1 MNQPQSSRYRNYCR
15 GLIGVVGV
23 GLMSAIVPVFFPVDL
38 MATLHQWLGLGEFP
52 DAPITI
58 YLARSTSLLYAMHGA
73 VMFYVA
79 WHFDR
84 CQLLVPLLGWLHVVL
99 GTFMIG
105 VDINAGMP
113 LYWIAG
119 EGLPIALTGGAILW
133 LFRRSSP
140 TNSSQPS
147 DAQ

>member
-15 GLIGVVGV
+15 GLIGVVGA
-23 GLMSAIVPVFFPVDL
+23 GLMLATVAVFFPVSV
-38 MATLHQWLGLGEFP
+38 MATLHQWLGLGDFP

-99 GTFMIG
+99 GTCMIG
-105 VDINAGMP
+105 VDLNAGMP
-113 LYWIAG
+113 LYWIVG

-133 LFRRSSP
+133 LYSRSPS
-140 TNSSQPS
+140 TSNSHSS
-147 DAQ
+147 DA

>member
-1 MNQPQSSRYRNYCR
+1 
-15 GLIGVVGV
+15 
-23 GLMSAIVPVFFPVDL
+23 
-38 MATLHQWLGLGEFP
+38 MATLHQWLGLGDFP

-58 YLARSTSLLYAMHGA
+58 YLARSTSLLYALHGA

-105 VDINAGMP
+105 VDLNAGMP

-140 TNSSQPS
+140 TSNSQSS
-147 DAQ
+147 DA

>member
-1 MNQPQSSRYRNYCR
+1 MNPPKSSRYRNYCR

-84 CQLLVPLLGWLHVVL
+84 CQTLVPLLGVLHMVL
-99 GTFMIG
+99 GITMIG
-105 VDINAGMP
+105 VDLNAGMP
-113 LYWIAG
+113 LYWTAG
-119 EGLPIALTGGAILW
+119 EGLPIALTGGAIFW
-133 LFRRSSP
+133 LYRRSSSASGGQS
-140 TNSSQPS
+140 T
-147 DAQ
+147 DA

>member
-1 MNQPQSSRYRNYCR
+1 M
-15 GLIGVVGV
+15 VGV
-23 GLMSAIVPVFFPVDL
+23 GLLLATVAVFLPVSQMAI
-38 MATLHQWLGLGEFP
+38 MHRWLGLGEFP

-99 GTFMIG
+99 GTVMIG
-105 VDINAGMP
+105 VDLNAGMP
-113 LYWIAG
+113 LYWTAG
-119 EGLPIALTGGAILW
+119 EGLPIALTGCAILW
-133 LFRRSSP
+133 LFRRSS
-140 TNSSQPS
+140 SSS
-147 DAQ
+147 E

>member
-23 GLMSAIVPVFFPVDL
+23 GLMSAIIPVFFPVDL
-38 MATLHQWLGLGEFP
+38 MATLHQWLGLGDFP

-58 YLARSTSLLYAMHGA
+58 YLARSTSLLYALHGA

-84 CQLLVPLLGWLHVVL
+84 CQLLVPLLGWLHVEL

-105 VDINAGMP
+105 VDLNAGMP
-113 LYWIAG
+113 LYWVAG

-140 TNSSQPS
+140 TSNSQSS
-147 DAQ
+147 DA

>member
-1 MNQPQSSRYRNYCR
+1 M
-15 GLIGVVGV
+15 L
-23 GLMSAIVPVFFPVDL
+23 
-38 MATLHQWLGLGEFP
+38 LGIL
-52 DAPITI
+52 
-58 YLARSTSLLYAMHGA
+58 AMHGA

-133 LFRRSSP
+133 LFPAAMTTLSMATKAGTSLKLP
-140 TNSSQPS
+140 KAKSLT
-147 DAQ
+147 